1 MLNITLQPVTFIG
14 SLQETNCYNVWFVTG
29 FVFFLLICF
38 VIFNENKIK
47 RIKELEDFILKEKR
61 AGDLE

>member
-1 MLNITLQPVTFIG
+1 MLNQTLKAITSFSNIHDA
-14 SLQETNCYNVWFVTG
+14 ECYNVWFVTG
-29 FVFFLLICF
+29 FVFFLLVCF

-61 AGDLE
+61 EEDLK